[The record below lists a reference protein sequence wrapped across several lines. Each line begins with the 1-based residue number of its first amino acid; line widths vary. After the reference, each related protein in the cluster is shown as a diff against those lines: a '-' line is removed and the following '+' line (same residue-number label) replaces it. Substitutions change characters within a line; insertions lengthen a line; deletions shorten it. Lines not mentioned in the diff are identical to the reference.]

1 MWAQDW
7 SSLINLF
14 TFNQEIN
21 LNERLLK
28 KHPTVKDLVIDFM

>member
-14 TFNQEIN
+14 APAE
-21 LNERLLK
+21 
-28 KHPTVKDLVIDFM
+28 DLVDLDQRLKNKNWTVYDMV